1 MKWMRSFAW
10 GRLGATLSELK
21 RRHVFRVA
29 VPYAAV
35 SWVVL
40 EVSSALFPPLG
51 IPDWPLSLLAILLIL
66 GFPVAMVLAWAYD
79 ITPDGVQ
86 RTTSVSAAGQ
96 ALPMAVRDPAGPVLP
111 LPQMVGV
118 SASSERSHVAIA
130 ALPFAD
136 GSPDGGYQFLGDGI
150 ADELINGLAQ
160 RSALRVVARTS
171 SFSFRGG
178 TTDVR
183 EIARRLAVDFV
194 IEGSIR
200 VTDERLRI
208 NARLVDAAT
217 GYAHWSG
224 SYERSLSDVLALQEE
239 IAQAVVRALP
249 PLLDAVPYTGHM
261 LESGTSDVEAWTL
274 YLRGRELWNERTP
287 AALRSGIT
295 LFEQTIAR
303 DPGFAHAHAGLADSF
318 AILVD
323 YGILAPGLALPLAR
337 SAADRAVQLAPD
349 LAEAQ
354 TSRALVRQLDGD
366 ADGAADGFR
375 HALTLNPAY
384 SVARQRHALLLAW
397 TGDYAEARSEIDVA
411 REHDPL
417 APIIATS
424 GAWIDYYASDY
435 DDAVSRLRNVL
446 DEHPSFTAARVP
458 LALALIQLGRA
469 AEAVTALE
477 AHLAETERTAA
488 SVALHAHALA
498 RAGRREEAGARLA
511 SLRRLARRRYV
522 SPYHLAVACTG
533 LEMYEDALVL
543 LRQAVD
549 EHAPQLIPLSR
560 EPLFSP
566 LHGLQQFDEMLRSP
580 START
585 RPQLFLA
592 STGS

>member
-1 MKWMRSFAW
+1 MMGLVRTFAT
-10 GRLGATLSELK
+10 GRLGGTLRELK

-29 VPYAAV
+29 VAYAAV
-35 SWVVL
+35 SWMVL

-51 IPDWPLSLLAILLIL
+51 IPDWTLSLLAMLLIL
-66 GFPVAMVLAWAYD
+66 GFPMAMVLAWAYD

-86 RTTSVSAAGQ
+86 RTGSVAAAARVAPGGAVHAAPAAAARLQ
-96 ALPMAVRDPAGPVLP
+96 EPAPPLPVPAGEFAP
-111 LPQMVGV
+111 
-118 SASSERSHVAIA
+118 AERSHVAIA

-178 TTDVR
+178 ATDVR
-183 EIARRLAVDFV
+183 EIARRLDVDYV

-224 SYERSLSDVLALQEE
+224 SYERRLGDVLALQEE
-239 IAQAVVRALP
+239 LAQAVVRALP
-249 PLLDAVPYTGHM
+249 PPLDIAAYTGHV
-261 LESGTSDVEAWTL
+261 LARGTSNVEAWTL

-287 AALRSGIT
+287 TALRAGIT
-295 LFEQTIAR
+295 LFEQAIAR

-337 SAADRAVQLAPD
+337 SAADRAVQLGPG

-384 SVARQRHALLLAW
+384 SVARQRRALLLAW
-397 TGDYAEARSEIDVA
+397 TGHYAEARSEIDRA

-417 APIIATS
+417 APVIATS
-424 GAWIDYYASDY
+424 DAWIDYYACDY
-435 DDAVSRLRNVL
+435 DHAVSTLRHVL

-458 LALALIQLGRA
+458 LALALIQLGRG
-469 AEAVTALE
+469 AEAVDALE
-477 AHLAETERTAA
+477 AHLAEAERTAA

-498 RAGRREEAGARLA
+498 RAGRRDEARARLA

-533 LEMYEDALVL
+533 LGLTDDALLL
-543 LRQAVD
+543 LRQAV
-549 EHAPQLIPLSR
+549 EQRAPQLILLRR

-566 LHGLQQFDEMLRSP
+566 LRGLQQFDELLRSLSP
-580 START
+580 A
-585 RPQLFLA
+585 
-592 STGS
+592 